1 MFYRRLLIAIAAS
14 GFLAGGALAQS
25 ALVEVRDNVMVEAFG
40 AIADRVDDWDVY
52 DLSGKEIGEVEEVVG
67 TGRDTPTALVVDFD
81 DDSAYPDRDVVIPLS
96 EFVYE
101 NGRLTLKAT
110 PEAVS
115 GMEVWHD

>member
-1 MFYRRLLIAIAAS
+1 MFYRRLLISLAAG
-14 GFLAGGALAQS
+14 GFLVGGAFAQS
-25 ALVEVRDNVMVEAFG
+25 GLVEVRDNVMVEAF
-40 AIADRVDDWDVY
+40 AAVADRIDDWDVY
-52 DLSGKEIGEVEEVVG
+52 DPSGKEIGEVEEVVG
-67 TGRDTPTALVVDFD
+67 PDRDTASALVVDFD

-115 GMEVWHD
+115 GMEIWRD